1 MGAGA
6 MFKNE
11 HQLAWDDFRIILAV
25 ARRGSLKGAAA
36 VLDSSHPT
44 LFRRIRAIEQVLG
57 LSLFVRSRQGY
68 HPTEA
73 AGVFIALAE
82 KIEHEVAGLATAGVL
97 QPNVLAGQVSLSVA
111 PVFMPSLLTPV
122 LQSLALKMPQIQLQ
136 ISSSTRLVDLSQ
148 HEADIALRSG
158 SQPPEHLI
166 GKHLG
171 RMAVCVYR
179 PAAWAAAEPKHWQRL
194 PWVTPDASF
203 SHQASVAWLQSQGHF
218 ERATMR
224 CDSIEHVALLA
235 NAGIG
240 LAVLPCYLG
249 DRCAGLIRASEPIP
263 EFTSDLWLLWHPQW
277 RGVKRITAVVEH
289 LTTGLQAQKA
299 LIEGASPAHVL
310 SR

>member
-1 MGAGA
+1 

-25 ARRGSLKGAAA
+25 ARSGSLKGAAA
-36 VLDSSHPT
+36 ALDSSHPT
-44 LFRRIRAIEQVLG
+44 LFRRIRAIEQVLR

-73 AGVFIALAE
+73 AAVFISLAE
-82 KIEHEVAGLATAGVL
+82 KIENEVAGLATAGVL

-111 PVFMPSLLTPV
+111 PVFMPSLLAPV
-122 LQSLALKMPQIQLQ
+122 LQSLALKLPQIQLQ

-158 SQPPEHLI
+158 GQPPEHLI

-179 PAAWAAAEPKHWQRL
+179 PVAWAAAEPKQWKRL

-203 SHQASVAWLQSQGHF
+203 SHQASVAWLKSQGHF
-218 ERATMR
+218 ERAVMR

-249 DRCAGLIRASEPIP
+249 DRCEGLVRASEPMP

-289 LTTGLQAQKA
+289 LASGLQAQKA
-299 LIEGASPAHVL
+299 LIEGARPAPVP
-310 SR
+310 

>member
-1 MGAGA
+1 

-25 ARRGSLKGAAA
+25 ARHGSLKSAAA
-36 VLDSSHPT
+36 AIHSSHPT

-73 AGVFIALAE
+73 AAVYIALAE
-82 KIEHEVAGLATAGVL
+82 KIENEVLGLTTAAFQ

-111 PVFMPSLLTPV
+111 PVFMPSLLAPV
-122 LQSLALKMPQIQLQ
+122 LQSLAVKMPQIQLQ

-158 SQPPEHLI
+158 GQPPEHLI
-166 GKHLG
+166 GTNIG

-179 PAAWAAAEPKHWQRL
+179 PASWPPAEPKHWKHL

-203 SHQASVAWLQSQGHF
+203 SHQDSVAWLKNEGHF
-218 ERATMR
+218 ERAAVR
-224 CDSIEHVALLA
+224 CDNIEHVALLA

-249 DRCAGLIRASEPIP
+249 DCYAGLVRASAPIA

-289 LTTGLQAQKA
+289 LTSGLLAQKA
-299 LIEGASPAHVL
+299 LIEGHRPAELL
-310 SR
+310 SRA

>member
-1 MGAGA
+1 

-25 ARRGSLKGAAA
+25 ARYGSLKGAAA
-36 VLDSSHPT
+36 ALDSSHPT

-57 LSLFVRSRQGY
+57 FSLFLRSRQGY
-68 HPTEA
+68 QPTEA
-73 AGVFIALAE
+73 AAVYIALAE
-82 KIEHEVAGLATAGVL
+82 KIENEVLGLASSAVM
-97 QPNVLAGQVSLSVA
+97 QPNVLAGLVSLSVA

-122 LQSLALKMPQIQLQ
+122 LQSLALKLPQIQLQ

-158 SQPPEHLI
+158 GQPPEHLI

-179 PAAWAAAEPKHWQRL
+179 PAAWPVAEPKQWKHL

-203 SHQASVAWLQSQGHF
+203 SHQDSVAWLKKEGHF
-218 ERATMR
+218 ERAVMR
-224 CDSIEHVALLA
+224 CDNIEHVALLA

-249 DRCAGLIRASEPIP
+249 DRCAGLVRASDPIP
-263 EFTSDLWLLWHPQW
+263 DFTSDLWLLWHPQW

-289 LTTGLQAQKA
+289 LTTELQAQKA
-299 LIEGASPAHVL
+299 LIEGARPA
-310 SR
+310 R

>member
-1 MGAGA
+1 

-25 ARRGSLKGAAA
+25 ARRGSLKSAAA
-36 VLDSSHPT
+36 ALGSSHPT
-44 LFRRIRAIEQVLG
+44 LFRRIRDIEQVLG

-73 AGVFIALAE
+73 AAVFIALAE
-82 KIEHEVAGLATAGVL
+82 KIEHEVLGLATSGVL

-111 PVFMPSLLTPV
+111 PVFMPSLLAPI
-122 LQSLALKMPQIQLQ
+122 LQSLAVKMPQIQLQ

-158 SQPPEHLI
+158 GQPPEHLI
-166 GKHLG
+166 GTNLG
-171 RMAVCVYR
+171 RMAVCAYQ
-179 PAAWAAAEPKHWQRL
+179 PASWAPAEPKHWKHL
-194 PWVTPDASF
+194 PWVTPDESF
-203 SHQASVAWLQSQGHF
+203 SHQDSVAWLKSEGHF
-218 ERATMR
+218 ERATVR
-224 CDSIEHVALLA
+224 CDNIEHVALLA

-249 DRCAGLIRASEPIP
+249 DRCAGLVRASAPIP

-289 LTTGLQAQKA
+289 ISAELIGQKA
-299 LIEGASPAHVL
+299 LIEGAGLLSRSPAEQ
-310 SR
+310 

>member
-1 MGAGA
+1 

-25 ARRGSLKGAAA
+25 ARHGSLKGAAA
-36 VLDSSHPT
+36 AIDSSHPT

-68 HPTEA
+68 HPTESA
-73 AGVFIALAE
+73 AVFITLAE
-82 KIEHEVAGLATAGVL
+82 KIENEVQGLATSGVL
-97 QPNVLAGQVSLSVA
+97 PPNVLAGQVSLSVA
-111 PVFMPSLLTPV
+111 PVFMPSLLAPI
-122 LQSLALKMPQIQLQ
+122 LQSLGVKMPQIQLQ
-136 ISSSTRLVDLSQ
+136 ISSSNRLVDLSQ

-158 SQPPEHLI
+158 GQPPEHLI
-166 GKHLG
+166 GKHIG
-171 RMAVCVYR
+171 RMAVCVYS
-179 PAAWAAAEPKHWQRL
+179 PASWSPADPKHWKHL

-203 SHQASVAWLQSQGHF
+203 SHQASVAWLKRQGHF

-235 NAGIG
+235 NAGVG

-249 DRCAGLIRASEPIP
+249 DRCAGLVRASEPMP

-277 RGVKRITAVVEH
+277 RGVKRITAVVDH
-289 LTTGLQAQKA
+289 LSTELLQQKA
-299 LIEGASPAHVL
+299 LIEGARPAAPKL
-310 SR
+310 